1 MRHPGAIMRSV
12 THSSKNRWNELA
24 LFLVVTGV
32 SVFALSSLVTFLIG
46 DRDAVVSGI
55 LVVLPSVLIGLG
67 TARAYRRRP
76 AGGVGK

>member
-1 MRHPGAIMRSV
+1 MRSV

-32 SVFALSSLVTFLIG
+32 GVFALSSLADLLIADQDPTVNG
-46 DRDAVVSGI
+46 V

-67 TARAYRRRP
+67 TARAYRRRRT
-76 AGGVGK
+76 AGGSGG